1 MSAINKE
8 NAKELGKLGGKKSG
22 EVRRQKRNM
31 RETLELLL
39 SMRIDSGKV
48 DKLEAF
54 KAFHDITKTSNISV
68 GIWRVLEVERP
79 LSSGQRVPCEQ
90 EVQDYGA
97 MVHLQSDEVSAC
109 QLACGQKDL
118 QDDEGLVLHRP
129 PMGGQ
134 ASWCGGFLAL
144 SKQSS

>member
-1 MSAINKE
+1 MVLFFVRCHMSAINKE

-39 SMRIDSGKV
+39 SMRIDSGKA

-68 GIWRVLEVERP
+68 ADRMMVNLVKKAISGDLDAIRMVREQIGEKPKDEVEITTI
-79 LSSGQRVPCEQ
+79 QVPKFEG
-90 EVQDYGA
+90 E
-97 MVHLQSDEVSAC
+97 DEIP
-109 QLACGQKDL
+109 D
-118 QDDEGLVLHRP
+118 
-129 PMGGQ
+129 
-134 ASWCGGFLAL
+134 
-144 SKQSS
+144 